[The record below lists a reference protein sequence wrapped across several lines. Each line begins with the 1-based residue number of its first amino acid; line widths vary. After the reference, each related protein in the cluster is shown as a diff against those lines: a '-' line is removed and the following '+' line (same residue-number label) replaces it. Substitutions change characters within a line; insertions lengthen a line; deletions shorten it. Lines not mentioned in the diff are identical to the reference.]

1 MTPPQRV
8 RPGQIMIHDPL
19 ISPPRGLGPHT
30 RCSPWQGVQ
39 WWELGWAGMETERVN
54 YWITM
59 SRWEWEY
66 KLEIKSNKVPRMEP
80 LSNFS
85 TLTQW
90 QHNGPKLQHNFYI
103 EFNLEHLR
111 MASKMYTCNFSM
123 KVLKVSDCTKIAL
136 LKINHLLH
144 QNMHIAQNQ
153 MDRSF
158 KRLDNLLHRSPIII
172 NAWMSDDDGNV

>member
-1 MTPPQRV
+1 M
-8 RPGQIMIHDPL
+8 
-19 ISPPRGLGPHT
+19 
-30 RCSPWQGVQ
+30 GVGIQ
-39 WWELGWAGMETERVN
+39 VGN
-54 YWITM
+54 
-59 SRWEWEY
+59 
-66 KLEIKSNKVPRMEP
+66 KIKQSASYGAP

-172 NAWMSDDDGNV
+172 NA